1 MSLKPWWDYPA
12 YNDPKYDTVPP
23 PEKLETSTAE
33 QALDENHLAAYSR
46 AISNVLSTDLAELTF
61 AQLVDGLPL
70 YDVVSKLT
78 HYELERQEPA
88 YNHRMLCP
96 GVLEK
101 TRAFRAAFE
110 PEKLDIRADVS
121 NQLLTLDF
129 STLIFL
135 T

>member
-1 MSLKPWWDYPA
+1 MSLKPWWDFPA

-33 QALDENHLAAYSR
+33 QALDEDHLAAYLR
-46 AISNVLSTDLAELTF
+46 AITNVLSTDLAEATF

-70 YDVVSKLT
+70 YDVVSKLA
-78 HYELERQEPA
+78 HYELERDEPA
-88 YNHRMLCP
+88 YKHRTLCP

-110 PEKLDIRADVS
+110 PERLDIRADV
-121 NQLLTLDF
+121 NK
-129 STLIFL
+129 
-135 T
+135 